1 MLAAARA
8 ASEKALD
15 ETVVL
20 DVGAHIAITDYFIV
34 TGGHNDRQVRSIVD
48 EIGRAVRAAGGGP
61 PRQVEGLAAAE
72 WVLVDYGD
80 FVVHVFGPEA
90 RSFYGLERLWADSAR
105 VPFEDARLLA
115 EPAPS

>member
-8 ASEKALD
+8 ASEKSLD

-20 DVGAHIAITDYFIV
+20 DVGEHLAITDYFIV
-34 TGGHNDRQVRSIVD
+34 TGGRNDRQVRSIVD
-48 EIGRAVRAAGGGP
+48 EVGRAVRAAGGGP
-61 PRQVEGLAAAE
+61 PRQVEGLQAAE

-90 RSFYGLERLWADSAR
+90 REFYSLERLWADSVR
-105 VPFEDARLLA
+105 VPFEDARLVA
-115 EPAPS
+115 EPAPF